1 MRIDRLIQE
10 AFSANPAIPY
20 TVRGVRAEGLS
31 LRVTFESDAGNRLD
45 LKIYPA
51 GEAPTTCASTDHLD
65 ILFPTQGREAL
76 DDETRRDVEG
86 VLDALAKLD
95 LRPGYDDWQE
105 TLGPEADARFICGP
119 SVEIKLTRR
128 CNQQCIFCKSS
139 ARLENYATA
148 SEMPALLQ
156 RLARR
161 ADFVT
166 FSGGE
171 TCLDPLLERHI
182 DSARR
187 AGFKGIEVQTN
198 GMLLKDRQYVRRLSR
213 AGMTN
218 VLVSLHSHL
227 PEVSDAITNLPGGFR
242 ETLKGIETLL
252 GEHVRV
258 VALCHVLCSLNYRHF
273 PDFIRFLLDEFPG
286 SGMTIVTSLAIPTHR
301 VRHHPNLMPRLTD
314 LAPPLV
320 EGLAL
325 CQPPREPDM
334 RDTLFDVIE
343 HAAGA
348 VGMMKRPL
356 NRLLSAGKRTLGVR
370 PLQARVIAHCGL
382 PLCFLKEHEN
392 YHDESRSRGLLPA
405 GSDLYHPEACGPC
418 RWLDKC
424 SGIWR
429 LYASR
434 YGEEEIRPVPG
445 ACRRNP
451 SSAAAP

>member
-10 AFSANPAIPY
+10 AFSSDPAVPWV
-20 TVRGVRAEGLS
+20 VRNVRAEGLS
-31 LRVTFESDAGNRLD
+31 LRVTFESRAGSRLD

-51 GEAPTTCASTDHLD
+51 GEAPSTCASTDYLD
-65 ILFPTQGREAL
+65 ILFPSQGRGAI
-76 DDETRRDVEG
+76 DDDTRRDLEG

-95 LRPGYDDWQE
+95 LKPGYDDWQE

-148 SEMPALLQ
+148 SEMPALLG

-171 TCLDPLLERHI
+171 TCLDPLLDRHI
-182 DSARR
+182 ETARE

-198 GMLLKDRQYVRRLSR
+198 GMLMKDREYVRRLRR

-218 VLVSLHSHL
+218 ALVSLHSHL
-227 PEVSDAITNLPGGFR
+227 PEVSEAITNLPGGFG

-252 GEHVRV
+252 GEHVH

-273 PDFIRFLLDEFPG
+273 PDYIRFVLDRFPG
-286 SGMTIVTSLAIPTHR
+286 SSMTIVTSLAIPTHR
-301 VRHHPNLMPRLTD
+301 VRHHTHLMPRLTD
-314 LAPPLV
+314 LAPRLV
-320 EGLAL
+320 DGLTL
-325 CQPPREPDM
+325 CHPPREPDI

-348 VGMMKRPL
+348 AGMMRGPMR
-356 NRLLSAGKRTLGVR
+356 RLLAAGKRTLGVR

-382 PLCFLKEHEN
+382 PLCFLRGHED
-392 YHDESRSRGLLPA
+392 YHDDSRSPEPLPA
-405 GSDLYHPEACGPC
+405 GHDLYRPEACGPC
-418 RWLDKC
+418 RWLDRC

-434 YGEEEIRPVPG
+434 YGEDEVRPVPM
-445 ACRRNP
+445 
-451 SSAAAP
+451 